1 MPKSKKPRKKGAHGR
16 EQIARRKWEAGNFK
30 SVEDARSTFRII
42 DEARR
47 RRRGGR
53 AQIGFMLNLAN
64 KERLIEDFTSA
75 FFALERWPTTTS
87 YDDFNRVSSSLM
99 LGLLCHKCLGV
110 EEKSYVKEIQH
121 AAFIAVVCVRLRNR
135 RELIPQAN
143 LDIVRHGLVLAQELL
158 EYTYEHHRTELIH
171 VLRHNDKA
179 NVYHTAGLTEAHERF
194 ILGDRYETV
203 KQWELE
209 DDNLQDTYNPD
220 PNQRL
225 PLPKGLTQEE
235 QNA

>member
-1 MPKSKKPRKKGAHGR
+1 MPKSKKPRKKGNYGR
-16 EQIARRKWEAGNFK
+16 EQAARRKWEAGNFK
-30 SVEDARSTFRII
+30 SVEDARATFRIV

-47 RRRGGR
+47 RRRGGC

-75 FFALERWPTTTS
+75 FFALDRWPTTRS
-87 YDDFNRVSSSLM
+87 FDDFNCVSSNLM

-135 RELIPQAN
+135 REPIPQAN

-158 EYTYEHHRTELIH
+158 EYTYEHHRAELIH
-171 VLRHNDKA
+171 VLRHNDA
-179 NVYHTAGLTEAHERF
+179 VNVYHTKGLTEAHERF
-194 ILGDRYETV
+194 ILGDRYNTV
-203 KQWELE
+203 KQWELV
-209 DDNLQDTYNPD
+209 DDNLQRVGAPD
-220 PNQRL
+220 PDQKL
-225 PLPKGLTQEE
+225 PLPYE
-235 QNA
+235 QTED